1 MSASRYVCKNC
12 KGDLEYSPGVRSLVC
27 QYCGTENEIEEKE
40 PVAIQEELD
49 FTSTL
54 RAFKSDGVSEEV
66 HIETCSACGAEIT
79 LKGSESSGNCA
90 FCGTQIIVSTPVSKV
105 MPPQYLA
112 PFAVTREASRDIF
125 KNWLANRWFA
135 PNALKRM
142 ARVTDPLSGIYAP
155 FWTFDSK
162 TDTHYTGQR
171 GERYQETYET
181 KDSEG
186 KTVTRQETKIR
197 WTPVSGSIEKSF
209 DDILVS
215 AGRCL
220 PPSLAVRL
228 DKWNLSKIVDYNTK
242 YIAGFKCEAY
252 SIDPEQGLVQAKQK
266 MKQALEQAICRKIGG
281 DVQQVNAMNI
291 KFSDITFKYI
301 LLPVWGMKYKFGEKY
316 YDVLV
321 NGQTGEIEGA
331 RPYSIAKIAAF
342 VAAVAAGSGLIWYIY
357 NLVQ

>member
-1 MSASRYVCKNC
+1 MSEQRYVCKNC
-12 KGDLEYSPGVRSLVC
+12 KGDLEYSPGVQSLVC
-27 QYCGTENEIEEKE
+27 PYCGTKNEIAEKE

-49 FTSTL
+49 FSSAIQ
-54 RAFKSDGVSEEV
+54 AFKSGGVSEEV
-66 HIETCSACGAEIT
+66 HIETCKACGAEIT
-79 LKGSESSGNCA
+79 LKGDESSGNCD

-112 PFAVTREASRDIF
+112 PFAVTREASREIF
-125 KNWLANRWFA
+125 KNWLASRWFA
-135 PNALKRM
+135 PNTLKRI
-142 ARVTDPLSGIYAP
+142 ARVTDPLAGIYAP

-171 GERYQETYET
+171 GRHYQETVEDT
-181 KDSEG
+181 DSDG
-186 KTVTRQETKIR
+186 KPITRQVTRTE
-197 WTPVSGSIEKSF
+197 WTPVSGSIGKSF

-215 AGRCL
+215 AGKCL

-228 DKWNLSKIVDYNTK
+228 DKWDLTKMVGYNTK

-252 SIDPEQGLVQAKQK
+252 SIDPEQGLVQAKDK
-266 MKQALEQAICRKIGG
+266 MEDEIEIAIRRKIGG
-281 DVQQVNAMNI
+281 DDQRINSMNVR
-291 KFSDITFKYI
+291 FSDVTFKYI

-357 NLVQ
+357 NLVR